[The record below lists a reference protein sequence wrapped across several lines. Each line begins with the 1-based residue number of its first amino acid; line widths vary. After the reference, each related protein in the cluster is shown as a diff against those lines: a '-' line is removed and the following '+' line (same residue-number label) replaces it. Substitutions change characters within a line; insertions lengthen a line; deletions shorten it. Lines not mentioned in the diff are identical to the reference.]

1 MLYAEI
7 YDQFS
12 KATPAEKSEGKKVSK
27 NITVYERVISDNRFK
42 EVYSFDKARSTL
54 QSGCHNSKREKLFM
68 VK

>member
-42 EVYSFDKARSTL
+42 NISVINFLSEENDLTDFLKNIL
-54 QSGCHNSKREKLFM
+54 
-68 VK
+68 